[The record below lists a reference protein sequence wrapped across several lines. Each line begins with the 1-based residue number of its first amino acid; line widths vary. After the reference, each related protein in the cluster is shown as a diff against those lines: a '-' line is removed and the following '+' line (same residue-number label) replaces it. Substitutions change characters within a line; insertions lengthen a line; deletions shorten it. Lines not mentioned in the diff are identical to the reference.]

1 MKNQKLI
8 RSGKSI
14 IRAVAIGIAG
24 LVILPVIT
32 VAFSQTLPEGMLNT
46 PVGSPQV
53 VQQSSATASTLGQP
67 ASSQPETSGQ
77 PVTRSSN
84 LLASNQGIGTA
95 HAAGATDAITPAVEK
110 MYTDIGNLLTMFISV
125 LQRILWP
132 ILILIG
138 GLMKNDILFGGGME
152 ERLLDIWVNIR
163 NLVNILFVLVLLGIA
178 LYNVLGL
185 KGQDWQFKAIMPKFV
200 IALIAVNFSFIGLKV
215 IIDAVNVV
223 STAIFAMPDVVQQ
236 NLSVQKDPNFDDK
249 LCRLIY
255 GDNAVNEKDKVK
267 DASAVKANDLSTV
280 CVKES
285 GKLKLSPSA
294 SYMMK
299 RFNTQNFALFMAINF
314 QKTANLNQVVS
325 QSDLKLKNLALNM
338 IFSVIFTIIYGSAFV
353 ALFLVLLIRLIVLW
367 LCLALSP
374 LIALTYVFPQ
384 KMAASVGGEANLK
397 EQFIQNAIAPIPI
410 ALVMTIG
417 FILLDTLQNAKF
429 SNPTLLASTTG
440 FNFLSSGLSTMQD
453 FIVAIASAA
462 FIWKGVF
469 MAMSKTAAKDMVKKV
484 QDTVS
489 GAGKFAMKA
498 VEYAPIIPIYGPGE
512 EGKGKPEMFGIGTTL
527 EALRNIPTMME
538 NKQLDQA
545 RKLSDIL
552 LGKSKY
558 VSDAI
563 KDSKSAQGAYGLALG
578 SSFGHEDK
586 QLQRELG
593 RWMEKNPTLADLAKY
608 FPREGIRDGD
618 NNYKTPK
625 EWREALQ
632 KGNVGTEGWNR
643 WMSHLRDSGISP
655 ESYVAPT
662 LSADNKKIVQ
672 NKESQ
677 IEPSVKAAVSN
688 PGGSKQAG
696 DDLAKAINELAT
708 AIKDPKQR
716 QMAINELL
724 QNVRDSGGS
733 EGGNIIANAKAKV
746 ATGANKSLATESGI
760 EWGTLEAGANKPAQ
774 GGTTKPPPPS
784 PSPTGPPDHQL
795 QIR

>member
-1 MKNQKLI
+1 
-8 RSGKSI
+8 
-14 IRAVAIGIAG
+14 
-24 LVILPVIT
+24 
-32 VAFSQTLPEGMLNT
+32 
-46 PVGSPQV
+46 
-53 VQQSSATASTLGQP
+53 
-67 ASSQPETSGQ
+67 
-77 PVTRSSN
+77 
-84 LLASNQGIGTA
+84 
-95 HAAGATDAITPAVEK
+95 
-110 MYTDIGNLLTMFISV
+110 
-125 LQRILWP
+125 
-132 ILILIG
+132 
-138 GLMKNDILFGGGME
+138 MKNDILFGGGME

-236 NLSVQKDPNFDDK
+236 NLSVQKDPYFDDK

-374 LIALTYVFPQ
+374 LIALTYVLPQ

-498 VEYAPIIPIYGPGE
+498 VEYAPIIPIYQPGE

-527 EALRNIPTMME
+527 EALRQIPNFME
-538 NKQLDQA
+538 NRQVDQA
-545 RKLSDIL
+545 RKLSDML

-593 RWMEKNPTLADLAKY
+593 RWMEKNPTLADLDKY

-662 LSADNKKIVQ
+662 LSADNKKTVQ
-672 NKESQ
+672 NKEAQ
-677 IEPSVKAAVSN
+677 IELSVKAAVAD
-688 PGGSKQAG
+688 PTKSKQAG
-696 DDLAKAINELAT
+696 DELAKAINELAT

-724 QNVRDSGGS
+724 QNVRASGGS

-774 GGTTKPPPPS
+774 GGTQNPPP
-784 PSPTGPPDHQL
+784 
-795 QIR
+795 